1 VNAILLYGTYVDNL
15 FSEQYREK
23 ESWSFLLG
31 EKSINMFKITFY
43 SDAGVLPVTHIL

>member
-23 ESWSFLLG
+23 REQDFFIG
-31 EKSINMFKITFY
+31 GKVNKY
-43 SDAGVLPVTHIL
+43 V